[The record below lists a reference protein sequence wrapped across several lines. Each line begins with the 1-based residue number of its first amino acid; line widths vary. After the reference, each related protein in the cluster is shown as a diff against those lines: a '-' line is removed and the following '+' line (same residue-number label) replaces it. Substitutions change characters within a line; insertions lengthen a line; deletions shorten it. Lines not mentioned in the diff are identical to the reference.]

1 MRKVKSAEKQ
11 RKYNLMVLKV
21 LKELSKRENSRLS
34 VREIARILKINPMA
48 VSRSINKLEPV
59 LDVKMGSDFES
70 FRLKLKLIRLK
81 DEVKDDEIEELIK
94 KVKLSNRLLSE
105 VYKR

>member
-1 MRKVKSAEKQ
+1 MRKKKSSEKQ

-21 LKELSKRENSRLS
+21 LKELSKRENTRLS
-34 VREIARILKINPMA
+34 VREIARILQINPMA
-48 VSRSINKLEPV
+48 VSRAINKLEPI
-59 LDVKMGSDFES
+59 LDVKIGSDFES

-81 DEVKDDEIEELIK
+81 DDLKDNDIEEFMK

>member
-1 MRKVKSAEKQ
+1 MRKKKSSEKQ

-21 LKELSKRENSRLS
+21 LKELSKRENTRLS
-34 VREIARILKINPMA
+34 VREIARILQINPMA
-48 VSRSINKLEPV
+48 VSRAINKLEPI
-59 LDVKMGSDFES
+59 LDVKIGSDFES

-81 DEVKDDEIEELIK
+81 DDLKDNDIEELMK
-94 KVKLSNRLLSE
+94 KVKLSNKFLSE

>member
-1 MRKVKSAEKQ
+1 MRKIKPAEKQ

-21 LKELSKRENSRLS
+21 LKELSKRENARLS
-34 VREIARILKINPMA
+34 IREIAKILQINPMA
-48 VSRSINKLEPV
+48 VSRAVNKLESV

-81 DEVKDDEIEELIK
+81 DEVKNDNMEELIK
-94 KVKLSNRLLSE
+94 KVKLSNKLLSE
-105 VYKR
+105 IYKR